1 MYNYISFKY
10 QMYLHVYIFILMYLL
25 CLRDQNPM
33 IPVLLKKRLYGGAGD
48 SW

>member
-1 MYNYISFKY
+1 MYV
-10 QMYLHVYIFILMYLL
+10 HIFILMYMYLL

-33 IPVLLKKRLYGGAGD
+33 IPDHLKKRLYGDAGD